1 MKETL
6 QIPTPEALE
15 ALIGKELYDIWTS
28 LCQLIEQKYNME
40 QLWNH
45 GGKKWIYEYKYRKG
59 GKTLCA
65 LYAKEQTIGFMVILG
80 KDERA
85 NLNLCEKYSP
95 MRLKKVY
102 DETNYFPRWEVA
114 YVRIERHLLI

>member
-6 QIPTPEALE
+6 QIPTPETLE

-65 LYAKEQTIGFMVILG
+65 LYAKEQTIGFMVILVP
-80 KDERA
+80 

-95 MRLKKVY
+95 MRLKRY
-102 DETNYFPRWEVA
+102 TMR
-114 YVRIERHLLI
+114 RLLSTMGSGLCSN

>member
-45 GGKKWIYEYKYRKG
+45 GGKKWTYEYKYRKG
-59 GKTLCA
+59 GKRCVPYTP
-65 LYAKEQTIGFMVILG
+65 KN
-80 KDERA
+80 K
-85 NLNLCEKYSP
+85 
-95 MRLKKVY
+95 RLASWS
-102 DETNYFPRWEVA
+102 F
-114 YVRIERHLLI
+114 

>member
-45 GGKKWIYEYKYRKG
+45 GGKKWTYEYKYRKG

-65 LYAKEQTIGFMVILG
+65 QRTNDWLLG
-80 KDERA
+80 HFR
-85 NLNLCEKYSP
+85 
-95 MRLKKVY
+95 
-102 DETNYFPRWEVA
+102 
-114 YVRIERHLLI
+114 